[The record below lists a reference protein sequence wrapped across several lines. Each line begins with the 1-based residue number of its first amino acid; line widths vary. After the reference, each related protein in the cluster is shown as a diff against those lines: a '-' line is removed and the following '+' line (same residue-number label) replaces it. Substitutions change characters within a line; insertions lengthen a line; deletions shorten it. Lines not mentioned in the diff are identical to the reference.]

1 MRKYFF
7 GCMVI
12 IIFSFSLFGEE
23 VIFNTQDFPPFCY
36 EEEGVVKGPVAEI
49 IIEIANEMNIQY
61 CFRILPWIRA
71 QREVEYG
78 KAHGLFVIGWNEQ
91 RALWLHFSPPVL
103 ETEYGF
109 FVGMDDDLDYR
120 EIGDL
125 DGYIVGVY
133 GTSNTSISLEKLYWE
148 KENFTIDMTTDDR
161 AAFLKLERGRVSAVY
176 SNLDVGIAMLKRLN
190 IQNVRYAGIH
200 KKLNYYIGFSLK
212 YNNPVFLEEFDKTFL
227 RLYKEGI
234 IPRILES
241 YDLRSVEIE

>member
-1 MRKYFF
+1 MRKSIF
-7 GCMVI
+7 GIMVI
-12 IIFSFSLFGEE
+12 ILSFSLFGDE

-36 EEEGVVKGPVAEI
+36 QEEGIVKGPVAEVI
-49 IIEIANEMNIQY
+49 TEISNEMNIQY

-109 FVGMDDDLDYR
+109 FVGMDDDLVYR

-133 GTSNTSISLEKLYWE
+133 GSSNTSISLEKLHGE

-161 AAFLKLERGRVSAVY
+161 AAFLKLEHGRVSAVY

-190 IQNVRYAGIH
+190 IQNVRYAGMH
-200 KKLNYYIGFSLK
+200 KKLDYYIGFSIK
-212 YNNPVFLEEFDKTFL
+212 YNDPFFLEEFDKTFL
-227 RLYKEGI
+227 RLYKTGKI
-234 IPRILES
+234 QAILES
-241 YDLRSVEIE
+241 YDMRSSEMD